1 MSAFIITLRETLEAA
16 IIIGIIFSLL
26 KAFWIDWSRKIYVI
40 YGIILWIISSFLFS
54 FAIESLFWEFE
65 WKIEKMY
72 EWILMLVAAAMIT
85 HFIIWTNA
93 HFKNIGTKLK
103 KWIQTSL
110 EPWKI
115 WVLTIL
121 AFVSVIREWVETVI
135 FLKSAEFAGLS
146 GGIFYALGWFFSACA
161 IALVIFF
168 IIKSINIS
176 NVIKATNVIF
186 VLLWAGL
193 LSHAVSE
200 FEWAWILPKIMK
212 PLFDLNSTFL
222 SEKNG
227 IWALL
232 KAALSYDADPSLL
245 AFSLY
250 IGYILIISYILFF
263 RRREQS

>member
-26 KAFWIDWSRKIYVI
+26 KAFGIGWNRKIYVI
-40 YGIILWIISSFLFS
+40 YGIVLWIIFSFLFS
-54 FAIESLFWEFE
+54 FAIDSLFWEFE
-65 WKIEKMY
+65 WKIEKIY
-72 EWILMLVAAAMIT
+72 EGVLMLLAAAMIT
-85 HFIIWTNA
+85 HFIIWTNT
-93 HFKNIGTKLK
+93 HFRNIGTKLK
-103 KWIQTSL
+103 KWIQLSL
-110 EPWKI
+110 ESWKI

-121 AFVSVIREWVETVI
+121 AFISVIREWVETVI

-146 GGIFYALGWFFSACA
+146 GGIFYALGWFFSACTIA
-161 IALVIFF
+161 IALFF
-168 IIKSINIS
+168 IIKSINVS
-176 NVIKATNVIF
+176 NVIKATNIIF

-200 FEWAWILPKIMK
+200 FEWAWILPKIIK

-222 SEKNG
+222 SEKTG

-250 IGYILIISYILFF
+250 LGYIFIISYILVS